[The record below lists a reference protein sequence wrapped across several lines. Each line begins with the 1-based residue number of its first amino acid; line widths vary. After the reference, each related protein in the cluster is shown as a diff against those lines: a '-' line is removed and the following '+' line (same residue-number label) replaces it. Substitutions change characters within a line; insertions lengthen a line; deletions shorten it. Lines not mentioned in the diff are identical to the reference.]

1 MQGVHTEQLLPV
13 LSPGRHRNPRR
24 GACFME
30 YASYLAGLRW
40 SDHPSCTHASV
51 AALARL
57 VNDVS
62 SDEARS
68 RLTSLIPSVVGLVG
82 NDPRVP
88 LLVSSLA
95 ASSALPISSEIR
107 QRALAA
113 GLLRCERLLA
123 TYSDPVSDR
132 TRATVRSALDRAPA
146 AEAWALAFEGDDAVT
161 KPRPVSISDEAIL
174 RASVIGIAEAC
185 VFNPDDRLVKLLT
198 TVIAEANA
206 ILRPEHTVAVAAKAV
221 ETPGEKAFAHL

>member
-1 MQGVHTEQLLPV
+1 MQGVYTEQLLPV

-40 SDHPSCTHASV
+40 SDHPSCTHPSV

-57 VNDVS
+57 VNDVT

-68 RLTSLIPSVVGLVG
+68 RLTALIPSVVGLVG

-88 LLVSSLA
+88 LIVSSLA

-123 TYSDPVSDR
+123 GSSGPVTDR
-132 TRATVRSALDRAPA
+132 TRATVRAALDRAPA
-146 AEAWALAFEGDDAVT
+146 AEAWARAFEGEDSVT
-161 KPRPVSISDEAIL
+161 RPRPIAISDEAIL

-185 VFNPDDRLVKLLT
+185 ILDPDERLVRLLT
-198 TVIAEANA
+198 KVIAETSE
-206 ILRPEHTVAVAAKAV
+206 ILRPQRISVPAQMPVRV
-221 ETPGEKAFAHL
+221 

>member
-1 MQGVHTEQLLPV
+1 MQGVYTEPLLPV

-40 SDHPSCTHASV
+40 SDHPSCTHPSV

-57 VNDVS
+57 VNDVT

-68 RLTSLIPSVVGLVG
+68 RLTALIPSVVGLVG

-88 LLVSSLA
+88 LVVSSLA

-123 TYSDPVSDR
+123 GSPGPVTER
-132 TRATVRSALDRAPA
+132 TRATVRAALDRAPA
-146 AEAWALAFEGDDAVT
+146 AEAWARAFEGEDSVT
-161 KPRPVSISDEAIL
+161 RPRPIAISDEAIL

-185 VFNPDDRLVKLLT
+185 ILDPDERLVSLLT
-198 TVIAEANA
+198 TVIAETGE
-206 ILRPEHTVAVAAKAV
+206 ILRPQRASAAVRVPIHA
-221 ETPGEKAFAHL
+221 

>member
-1 MQGVHTEQLLPV
+1 MQGVNTEQLLPV

-40 SDHPSCTHASV
+40 SDHPACTHPSV

-57 VNDVS
+57 VNDVT

-68 RLTSLIPSVVGLVG
+68 RLTGLIPSVVGLVG

-88 LLVSSLA
+88 LVVSSLA
-95 ASSALPISSEIR
+95 ASTALPISNEVR

-123 TYSDPVSDR
+123 TYSGPVTDR
-132 TRATVRSALDRAPA
+132 TRVAVRAALDSAPT
-146 AEAWALAFEGDDAVT
+146 AEAWARAFEGEGSVT
-161 KPRPVSISDEAIL
+161 RPRPIAVSDEAML

-185 VFNPDDRLVKLLT
+185 VVDPDDRLVKLLT
-198 TVIAEANA
+198 KVIAESSE
-206 ILRPEHTVAVAAKAV
+206 ILRPQPTAAPAEKVLQHT
-221 ETPGEKAFAHL
+221 

>member
-1 MQGVHTEQLLPV
+1 MQGVNTEQLLPV

-40 SDHPSCTHASV
+40 SDHPSCTHPSV

-57 VNDVS
+57 VNDVT

-68 RLTSLIPSVVGLVG
+68 RLTALIPSVVGLVG

-88 LLVSSLA
+88 LIVSSLA

-123 TYSDPVSDR
+123 AAEGPVTDR
-132 TRATVRSALDRAPA
+132 TRATVRAALDRAPA
-146 AEAWALAFEGDDAVT
+146 AEAWARAFEGEDSVSR
-161 KPRPVSISDEAIL
+161 PRPIAISDEAIL

-185 VFNPDDRLVKLLT
+185 ILDPDERLVRLLT
-198 TVIAEANA
+198 KVIAETSE
-206 ILRPEHTVAVAAKAV
+206 ILRPQRISVPSRMPVRV
-221 ETPGEKAFAHL
+221 

>member
-1 MQGVHTEQLLPV
+1 MQGVNTEQLLPV

-40 SDHPSCTHASV
+40 SDHPSCTHPSV

-57 VNDVS
+57 VNDVT

-68 RLTSLIPSVVGLVG
+68 RLTTLIPSVVGLVG

-88 LLVSSLA
+88 LVVSALA
-95 ASSALPISSEIR
+95 ASSALPISSDIR

-113 GLLRCERLLA
+113 GLLRCERLLGNF
-123 TYSDPVSDR
+123 SDDVTGR
-132 TRATVRSALDRAPA
+132 TRETVRAALDRAPA
-146 AEAWALAFEGDDAVT
+146 AEAWARAFEGEDSVS
-161 KPRPVSISDEAIL
+161 KPRPIAVSDEAIL

-185 VFNPDDRLVKLLT
+185 VLDPDERLVNLLT
-198 TVIAEANA
+198 SVVAECNL
-206 ILRPEHTVAVAAKAV
+206 ILRPDTIPVQSVRTLVHT
-221 ETPGEKAFAHL
+221 

>member
-1 MQGVHTEQLLPV
+1 MQGVYTEHLLPV

-40 SDHPSCTHASV
+40 SDHPSCTHPSV

-57 VNDVS
+57 VNDVT

-68 RLTSLIPSVVGLVG
+68 RLTTLIPSVVGLVG

-88 LLVSSLA
+88 LVVSSLA

-123 TYSDPVSDR
+123 GSTGPVTDR
-132 TRATVRSALDRAPA
+132 TRATVRAALDRAPA
-146 AEAWALAFEGDDAVT
+146 AEAWARAFEGEDSVT
-161 KPRPVSISDEAIL
+161 RPRPIAISDEAIL

-185 VFNPDDRLVKLLT
+185 VLDPDERLVRLLT
-198 TVIAEANA
+198 TVIAETSE
-206 ILRPEHTVAVAAKAV
+206 ILRPQHAGAPARVPVHA
-221 ETPGEKAFAHL
+221 

>member
-1 MQGVHTEQLLPV
+1 MQGVNTEQLLPV

-40 SDHPSCTHASV
+40 SDHPSCTHPSV

-57 VNDVS
+57 VNDVT

-68 RLTSLIPSVVGLVG
+68 RMTTLIPSVVGLVG
-82 NDPRVP
+82 TDPRVP
-88 LLVSSLA
+88 LIVSSLA
-95 ASSALPISSEIR
+95 AASALPISSEIR

-113 GLLRCERLLA
+113 GLLRCERLLTA
-123 TYSDPVSDR
+123 YNGPVTER
-132 TRATVRSALDRAPA
+132 TRLTVRAALDRAPA
-146 AEAWALAFEGDDAVT
+146 AEAWARTFEGEDSVL
-161 KPRPVSISDEAIL
+161 KPRPIAVSDEAIL

-185 VFNPDDRLVKLLT
+185 IADPDDRLVRLLT
-198 TVIAEANA
+198 TVIDESME
-206 ILRPEHTVAVAAKAV
+206 ILRPEPLKSARSRELVH
-221 ETPGEKAFAHL
+221 

>member
-1 MQGVHTEQLLPV
+1 MQGVYTEPLLPV

-40 SDHPSCTHASV
+40 SDHPSCTHPSV

-57 VNDVS
+57 VNDVT

-68 RLTSLIPSVVGLVG
+68 RLTALIPSVVGLVG

-88 LLVSSLA
+88 LVVSSLA

-123 TYSDPVSDR
+123 GSPGSVTER
-132 TRATVRSALDRAPA
+132 TRATVRAALDRAPA
-146 AEAWALAFEGDDAVT
+146 AEAWARAFEGEDSVT
-161 KPRPVSISDEAIL
+161 RPRPIAISDEAIL

-185 VFNPDDRLVKLLT
+185 ILDPDERLVSLLT
-198 TVIAEANA
+198 TVIAETSE
-206 ILRPEHTVAVAAKAV
+206 ILRPQRASAAVRVPIHA
-221 ETPGEKAFAHL
+221 

>member
-1 MQGVHTEQLLPV
+1 MQGVNTEQLLPV

-40 SDHPSCTHASV
+40 SDHPSCTHPSV

-57 VNDVS
+57 VNDVT

-68 RLTSLIPSVVGLVG
+68 RLTALIPSVVGLVG

-88 LLVSSLA
+88 LVVSALA
-95 ASSALPISSEIR
+95 ASSALPISSDIR

-113 GLLRCERLLA
+113 GLLRCERLLGN
-123 TYSDPVSDR
+123 YSDDVTGR
-132 TRATVRSALDRAPA
+132 TRRTVRAALDRAPA
-146 AEAWALAFEGDDAVT
+146 AEAWARAFEGEDSVS
-161 KPRPVSISDEAIL
+161 KPRPIAVSDEAIL

-185 VFNPDDRLVKLLT
+185 VLDPDERLVTLLAS
-198 TVIAEANA
+198 VVAECNL
-206 ILRPEHTVAVAAKAV
+206 ILRPDVVPAEGTRILVHT
-221 ETPGEKAFAHL
+221 

>member
-40 SDHPSCTHASV
+40 SDHPSCTHPSV

-68 RLTSLIPSVVGLVG
+68 RLTALIPSVVGLVG
-82 NDPRVP
+82 NDARVP
-88 LLVSSLA
+88 LVVSSLA

-113 GLLRCERLLA
+113 GLLRCERLLS
-123 TYSDPVSDR
+123 TYAGPVVDR
-132 TRATVRSALDRAPA
+132 TRATVRAALDRAPA
-146 AEAWALAFEGDDAVT
+146 AEAWARAFEGDEAVT
-161 KPRPVSISDEAIL
+161 RPRPVTVSDEAIL

-185 VFNPDDRLVKLLT
+185 VYNPDDRLVKLLT
-198 TVIAEANA
+198 TVISECNE
-206 ILRPEHTVAVAAKAV
+206 ILRPERVPAKAAV
-221 ETPGEKAFAHL
+221 SKELAHSTGAV